1 MRTKLTVGVAALAL
15 ALVGAAAADTTGVV
29 LTMNPVSHGASTH
42 ANWLAQ
48 EGRPDSQG
56 SANQAF
62 VLDAPGSPDT
72 SAAALFRGFEG
83 VPVTHL
89 TGLSYQHRVGSSCTK
104 TDPRWTLFIRG
115 RGAKT
120 YLVNVGC
127 AVTPGH
133 LTDDPR
139 WVERDFTF
147 FVIRAEILK
156 QVRGVPAQR
165 DALAGTIGDLAL
177 VADRTKGVTY
187 LDNITVQTTTFGKVW
202 TFAGDNG
209 NGSPGG
215 PADFSAEEA
224 AMIAAPLPDEALWDE
239 ADVLASI
246 TPDEQAL
253 IDEAA
258 AGS

>member
-1 MRTKLTVGVAALAL
+1 LTVGVAALAL
-15 ALVGAAAADTTGVV
+15 ALVGAAAADTGDV
-29 LTMNPVSHGASTH
+29 LMMYPVSHGALTH

-56 SANQAF
+56 SGNQAF
-62 VLDAPGSPDT
+62 VLEAPGSVDT

-83 VPVTHL
+83 VPVMQL
-89 TGLSYQHRVGSSCTK
+89 TSLSYQYRLGSTCTK

-120 YLVNVGC
+120 YLVNLGC

-133 LTDDPR
+133 PTDDPR
-139 WVERDFTF
+139 WVERIFTQT
-147 FVIRAEILK
+147 VIRAEIMR

-177 VADRTKGVTY
+177 VVDRSKGAVY
-187 LDNITVQTTTFGKVW
+187 LDNITVRTSTLGKVW
-202 TFAGDNG
+202 TYAGDNG
-209 NGSPGG
+209 NGVSGTP
-215 PADFSAEEA
+215 PDFSAEEA

-239 ADVLASI
+239 ADVMASI
-246 TPDEQAL
+246 TPEEQAL

-258 AGS
+258 AGF